1 MRGSPL
7 PTSVASHSPFR
18 TERAPLRCI
27 PLSVVSFFHRVE
39 LVTPTSF
46 SSPTSTTSYI
56 FEAAIP
62 LAFTAGPEIHSIFH
76 LTTKTLFSDRRGCH
90 RRVSEAFQRDTG
102 VRYVK
107 LVAFLAASV
116 LADDRVRA
124 TDGTVGAGAAGAAA
138 GSRSG
143 EDRMMAPAVI
153 LTTAATR
160 KR

>member
-1 MRGSPL
+1 M
-7 PTSVASHSPFR
+7 
-18 TERAPLRCI
+18 
-27 PLSVVSFFHRVE
+27 
-39 LVTPTSF
+39 
-46 SSPTSTTSYI
+46 
-56 FEAAIP
+56 
-62 LAFTAGPEIHSIFH
+62 
-76 LTTKTLFSDRRGCH
+76 
-90 RRVSEAFQRDTG
+90 SEAFQRDTG
-102 VRYVK
+102 IRYVK

-138 GSRSG
+138 GAGAAGAAAGSRSG

>member
-1 MRGSPL
+1 M
-7 PTSVASHSPFR
+7 
-18 TERAPLRCI
+18 
-27 PLSVVSFFHRVE
+27 
-39 LVTPTSF
+39 
-46 SSPTSTTSYI
+46 
-56 FEAAIP
+56 
-62 LAFTAGPEIHSIFH
+62 
-76 LTTKTLFSDRRGCH
+76 
-90 RRVSEAFQRDTG
+90 SEAFQRDTG
-102 VRYVK
+102 IRYVK